1 VKKRIVC
8 TTAVHYKLNNEK
20 SEWMTRAFDWRNKKV
35 RELGLDPTNPIL
47 LARAN
52 DRDIIDSCEDIKGH
66 LQTHHEEIMR
76 VTLAELKIA
85 DPNVSPECKEVAL
98 VSESDNQSTMTF
110 ETKRI
115 IDRTGRHS
123 TLNVALL
130 EGNKGDA
137 MLAVFDSGATRTV
150 ILRKLITNGNVEL
163 IEWGKDTSTQGLSNI
178 QVGGQAAKVFIP
190 APETDP
196 EVRELHPKVIS
207 VIHDGFN
214 VVHHRARLYN
224 TNQFLGFSGVFPTG
238 MEPIYQLESHPRAL
252 HYADHPQQAD
262 HEMQS
267 VFQEAASAHQN
278 R

>member
-1 VKKRIVC
+1 
-8 TTAVHYKLNNEK
+8 
-20 SEWMTRAFDWRNKKV
+20 MTRAFDWRNKKV
-35 RELGLDPTNPIL
+35 RDLGLDPTNPIL

-130 EGNKGDA
+130 KG
-137 MLAVFDSGATRTV
+137 
-150 ILRKLITNGNVEL
+150 
-163 IEWGKDTSTQGLSNI
+163 
-178 QVGGQAAKVFIP
+178 
-190 APETDP
+190 
-196 EVRELHPKVIS
+196 
-207 VIHDGFN
+207 
-214 VVHHRARLYN
+214 
-224 TNQFLGFSGVFPTG
+224 
-238 MEPIYQLESHPRAL
+238 
-252 HYADHPQQAD
+252 
-262 HEMQS
+262 
-267 VFQEAASAHQN
+267 
-278 R
+278 

>member
-1 VKKRIVC
+1 
-8 TTAVHYKLNNEK
+8 
-20 SEWMTRAFDWRNKKV
+20 
-35 RELGLDPTNPIL
+35 
-47 LARAN
+47 
-52 DRDIIDSCEDIKGH
+52 
-66 LQTHHEEIMR
+66 
-76 VTLAELKIA
+76 
-85 DPNVSPECKEVAL
+85 
-98 VSESDNQSTMTF
+98 
-110 ETKRI
+110 
-115 IDRTGRHS
+115 
-123 TLNVALL
+123 
-130 EGNKGDA
+130 

-196 EVRELHPKVIS
+196 EVRGYHIWAIIQDVIIQTLDKYPPLHLLEYSVDKLQGIPGYERAKADNFQPRLGGNVEMLIGNDLTELHPKVIS

-214 VVHHRARLYN
+214 IVHHRARLYN
-224 TNQFLGFSGVFPTG
+224 TDQFLGFSGVFPTG

-267 VFQEAASAHQN
+267 VFPEAASAHQN